1 MERSDMIEDHGAAR
15 PQTWTVDR
23 ATEWLQRSFG
33 GEQIIVLANREPFRH
48 DRDACGRIVVT
59 RSGTGVVHAV
69 EPLLAACSGV
79 WVAHGAGSADRDV
92 VNERDGMNVPPDD
105 PRYRLRRVWM
115 EEDEERGYYDGFANE
130 ALWPLCHRV
139 HVRPVFRRTDFDMY
153 WAMNS
158 RFAEAVC
165 EEALGDAPVVLVQ
178 DYHFALAPL
187 MIRERLPRST
197 IVSFWHGPWPHWQ
210 MFEICP
216 WHDRLVE
223 GLAASD
229 IVGLQTRADVT
240 NFLETAQHSIGAHV
254 DHERRSMIWAGR
266 HVPVC
271 AYPVSVPWPNVWG
284 REPISVESCRR
295 QVQRQLGLRPHVR
308 IGVGVDRLDYTK
320 GIEEKL
326 MAVERLLES
335 RPDLRGAF
343 TFIQLAAPSRA
354 RLPAYKH
361 VRSRV
366 LETTARINGRFGDTR
381 YQPVILLEADHEQ
394 ATVYRFL
401 RAADVCYVAS
411 LHDGMNLVA
420 KEFVSARDDEH
431 GVLMLSSFTGAA
443 QELTD
448 ARLVNPYDIEDAA
461 NAFGEALCMSRVE
474 QRDRM
479 RRMRQTVSEFKCI
492 PVGRAHADRCP
503 SGPPRAR
510 RHRGAGVCAWN
521 PDVTQGVNGR
531 ENPSNSQY
539 S

>member
-1 MERSDMIEDHGAAR
+1 
-15 PQTWTVDR
+15 
-23 ATEWLQRSFG
+23 
-33 GEQIIVLANREPFRH
+33 
-48 DRDACGRIVVT
+48 
-59 RSGTGVVHAV
+59 
-69 EPLLAACSGV
+69 
-79 WVAHGAGSADRDV
+79 
-92 VNERDGMNVPPDD
+92 
-105 PRYRLRRVWM
+105 
-115 EEDEERGYYDGFANE
+115 
-130 ALWPLCHRV
+130 
-139 HVRPVFRRTDFDMY
+139 
-153 WAMNS
+153 
-158 RFAEAVC
+158 
-165 EEALGDAPVVLVQ
+165 
-178 DYHFALAPL
+178 
-187 MIRERLPRST
+187 
-197 IVSFWHGPWPHWQ
+197 
-210 MFEICP
+210 
-216 WHDRLVE
+216 
-223 GLAASD
+223 
-229 IVGLQTRADVT
+229 
-240 NFLETAQHSIGAHV
+240 
-254 DHERRSMIWAGR
+254 
-266 HVPVC
+266 
-271 AYPVSVPWPNVWG
+271 
-284 REPISVESCRR
+284 
-295 QVQRQLGLRPHVR
+295 
-308 IGVGVDRLDYTK
+308 VGVDRLDYTK

-479 RRMRQTVSEFKCI
+479 RRMRQTVSEFNAYRWA
-492 PVGRAHADRCP
+492 VHMLTDARQ
-503 SGPPRAR
+503 AR
-510 RHRGAGVCAWN
+510 REHGVIEA
-521 PDVTQGVNGR
+521 PAFVPGILT
-531 ENPSNSQY
+531 
-539 S
+539 